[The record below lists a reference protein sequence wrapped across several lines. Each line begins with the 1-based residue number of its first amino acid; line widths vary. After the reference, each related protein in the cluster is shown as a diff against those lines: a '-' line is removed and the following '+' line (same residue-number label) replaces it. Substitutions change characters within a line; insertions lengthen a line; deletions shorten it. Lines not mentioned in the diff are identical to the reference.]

1 MRKKRKTLRTRTSRE
16 ICADS
21 LMMET
26 RRKKK
31 AKEVQAAAGVILR
44 KNWSIIVKSA
54 VSFLCP
60 LLLTDILPSVTT
72 VILAACLCSIAALML
87 VFSSFEVKVFRKKSL
102 LHRTDLVTAQRLCC
116 FRTTVSKEL
125 LLLWVSTM
133 CLLWNGIC
141 NHVFAF

>member
-1 MRKKRKTLRTRTSRE
+1 MRKKRRTLRTRTSRE

-31 AKEVQAAAGVILR
+31 AKEAQAAAGVIPR
-44 KNWSIIVKSA
+44 KKWSIAKSA

-60 LLLTDILPSVTT
+60 LLLTDILPAVTT
-72 VILAACLCSIAALML
+72 VVLAACLCSIAALML
-87 VFSSFEVKVFRKKSL
+87 VFSSFEVKVFRKKSR

-125 LLLWVSTM
+125 LVHHNSAM

-141 NHVFAF
+141 DRVFAF